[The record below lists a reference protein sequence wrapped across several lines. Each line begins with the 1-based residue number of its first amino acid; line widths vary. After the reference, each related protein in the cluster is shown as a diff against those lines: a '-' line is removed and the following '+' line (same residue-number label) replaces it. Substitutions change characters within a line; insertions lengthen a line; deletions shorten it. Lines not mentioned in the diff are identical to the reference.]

1 MMMFVYKRGGN
12 GSLNVLTILIMS
24 VHNRLDVDMLEVCY
38 LKKSDMIG
46 CQKSHIYLTF

>member
-12 GSLNVLTILIMS
+12 GSHDVLTILIMS
-24 VHNRLDVDMLEVCY
+24 VHNHLDVDLSKVC

-46 CQKSHIYLTF
+46 CGKSHIYWTF